1 MNAYKLKDL
10 ISIRNGKT
18 YSHLKSGEVPL
29 YGSGGIMGF
38 VDNHLYSGP
47 AILLPRKGTLTN
59 IMFTEGEIWTV
70 DTMYYAIVNSNANP
84 YYLYSYLSLLNLEH
98 LDSGTALPSMT
109 KSSYE
114 DIQVLLP
121 SLEEQNKAGEF
132 LMLIDRKMRLV
143 DNIRS
148 ELDAMLATIYNYW
161 FVQFDFPDTNGK
173 PYRAS
178 GGKMIYN
185 EVLKYEIPV
194 DWREVTLNE
203 VISKVGTGLNP
214 RDNFSLG
221 TGSNYYV
228 TIKNIKGGKILLDD
242 KCDKIND
249 DALKIINKRSDLQE
263 GDILFTSIEPVGITY
278 LIQENPTNWN
288 INESVFTVR
297 ANQTVSPEFLY
308 MLLSSD
314 RMKAYT
320 RNSSAGSIHKGIR
333 HSDLKNFPFAYSGKS
348 IIDKFSTI
356 VEPIILKIGELDK
369 ESSKLAELRNWLLPH
384 IMNGQIRLK

>member
-1 MNAYKLKDL
+1 MNSFKLKDL
-10 ISIRNGKT
+10 ISIRNGRT
-18 YSHLKSGEVPL
+18 YSHLQKGNIPL

-38 VDNHLYSGP
+38 VDKHLYSGP

-59 IMFTEGEIWTV
+59 IMFTEGQIWTV

-109 KSSYE
+109 KSAYE

-121 SLEEQNKAGEF
+121 SIDDQNKLGDF
-132 LMLIDRKMRLV
+132 LKLINRKIRLV
-143 DNIRS
+143 NNIRN
-148 ELDAMLATIYNYW
+148 ELSSMLSTIYNYW
-161 FVQFDFPDTNGK
+161 FVQFEFPNKDGR
-173 PYRAS
+173 PYKTS
-178 GGKMIYN
+178 GGKMVYN
-185 EVLKYEIPV
+185 QKLKYEIPI
-194 DWREVTLNE
+194 DWRDATLDE

-221 TGSNYYV
+221 QGSNYYV
-228 TIKNIKGGKILLDD
+228 TIKNIKGGKLLLDE
-242 KCDKIND
+242 KCDKVND
-249 DALKIINKRSDLQE
+249 EALKIIDRRSNLLA

-278 LIQENPTNWN
+278 LIQEKPTNWN

-297 ANQTVSPEFLY
+297 ANQLVSPEFLY

-333 HSDLKNFPFAYSGKS
+333 HSDLKNFPFPFS
-348 IIDKFSTI
+348 DKSTI
-356 VEPIILKIGELDK
+356 EKFTSIVDPIIQKIGDLDK
-369 ESSKLAELRNWLLPH
+369 ENSKLAELRTWLLPH
-384 IMNGQIRLK
+384 IMNGQISFK